1 MPCHRMCG
9 GPKHNMYRL
18 PVSINKLSLDLGLGA
33 QARPVE
39 TFKVFEGVGVYLL
52 IIVPSSSTLRM
63 NFIKAP

>member
-1 MPCHRMCG
+1 VGQNIICTA
-9 GPKHNMYRL
+9 YL

-33 QARPVE
+33 QPRPVE

-52 IIVPSSSTLRM
+52 IIVPSSSTLRL